1 MHLLILCGSALS
13 AVAIVCL
20 KSYMTDF
27 EKNYWK
33 TDSKIQYKEILD
45 LKERIEK
52 LTIERAELKDEIDKL
67 QERIDKHNVNCIGK
81 NNKT

>member
-1 MHLLILCGSALS
+1 MHLLIICGSALT

-33 TDSKIQYKEILD
+33 TDSKIQDKEIHD
-45 LKERIEK
+45 LRERIEK
-52 LTIERAELKDEIDKL
+52 LTIERAELKDEIAKL
-67 QERIDKHNVNCIGK
+67 QERIDKHNSNRIGK
-81 NNKT
+81 NNKI